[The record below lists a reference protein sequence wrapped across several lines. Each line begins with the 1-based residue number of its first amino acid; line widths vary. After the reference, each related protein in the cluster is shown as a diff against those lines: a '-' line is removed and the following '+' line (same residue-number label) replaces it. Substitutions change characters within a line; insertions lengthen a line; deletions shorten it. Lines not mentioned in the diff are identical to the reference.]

1 MTEFQEVL
9 AKDVR
14 PGDRIRVQSVRR
26 ARIGTVKEAG
36 PVKTGLD
43 SLTIRIVVDFDGEE
57 EVVTRYPGIAVMV
70 ARG

>member
-1 MTEFQEVL
+1 MTEFQDVP

-14 PGDRIRVQSVRR
+14 PGDQIKVQSVRR
-26 ARIGTVKEAG
+26 TRVGTVKEA
-36 PVKTGLD
+36 VQTKMGLD

-57 EVVTRYPGIAVMV
+57 EVVTRYPGIPVTV